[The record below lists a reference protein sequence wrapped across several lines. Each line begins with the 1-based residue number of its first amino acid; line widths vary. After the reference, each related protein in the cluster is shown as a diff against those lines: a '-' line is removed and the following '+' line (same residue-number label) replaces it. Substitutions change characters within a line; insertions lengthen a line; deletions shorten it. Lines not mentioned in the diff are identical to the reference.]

1 MIIKVGDRNAYN
13 AKVYLNGKQQTQCI
27 MADDEKG
34 IIQRYIT
41 DKSGKVLSV
50 GLEARTET
58 VSGQVRIEIEQ

>member
-13 AKVYLNGKQQTQCI
+13 AKVYLNGNQQTQCI

-34 IIQRYIT
+34 IIQRYVT
-41 DKSGKVLSV
+41 DKSGNVLSV

-58 VSGQVRIEIEQ
+58 VSGEVRIEIEQ